1 MVKKI
6 LYLLSLF
13 IFLEAQAF
21 AEVIASVDKNPVVAN
36 ESFVLTITADDD
48 IESNALDT
56 SALLKDFIVGRT
68 SVSSQTS
75 MVNFKTS
82 HLTKWTTVLIAK
94 HEGSYTIPSFSID
107 GQTTQPITIKVV
119 SATNASVDSQ
129 QDIFI
134 TNDISAKE
142 IFVQQQITLTV
153 KLHFSSELKRGSL
166 TEPSLTGANIVQIGK
181 DIENETL
188 INGRRYRVIERTYAI
203 SPQQSGDFV
212 IKSPLFSGEIMQPS
226 TRRSNF
232 LSFAETKPVSIIGE
246 EIAISVKPIPTNYQ
260 GIWLPSE
267 LIALHQ
273 EWQPEA
279 REFKVGEPITRVI
292 TLTAAGLSKEQLPL
306 IDMEVPNGLKVYP
319 DQAELHTGINNNRLV
334 SQKVRN
340 FAIVASKPGNYLLP
354 EITIPWWNTQTNR
367 IEHAKIPAE
376 QIIIAPNAEIPQN
389 NIPVDSMV
397 NKTSEPSAQTTVSPT
412 QVTIEKAPWLQWL
425 FLGLWIFTCFAWWFS
440 ARKQSTNDPFNQS
453 SRQQGSGKET
463 NAYLALLAANKKN
476 DATTTLSLIVPWYN
490 QLTQQSNTPQ
500 SATLS
505 EVCQQINNPAFEQ
518 AITELQQACYGKSP
532 AQWDSK
538 KLLNLIQDINKNV
551 TSSKKTTHTSFSLN
565 P

>member
-1 MVKKI
+1 VVKQI
-6 LYLLSLF
+6 YCLLGLF
-13 IFLEAQAF
+13 IFLQAQAL
-21 AEVIASVDKNPVVAN
+21 AEVVASIDKNPVIAN

-48 IESNALDT
+48 IDSNALDT
-56 SALLKDFIVGRT
+56 SALLNDFIVGRT

-82 HLTKWTTVLIAK
+82 RLTKWTTVLIAK
-94 HEGSYTIPSFSID
+94 REGKFTIPAFTID
-107 GQTTQPITIKVV
+107 NQTTQPIALSVV
-119 SATNASVDSQ
+119 SASDTNAEAQ

-142 IFVQQQITLTV
+142 VFVQQQITLKV

-166 TEPSLTGANIVQIGK
+166 TEPTLTGANIAQIGK

-203 SPQQSGDFV
+203 SPQQSGEFV

-232 LSFAETKPVSIIGE
+232 LSFAETKPVSVIGE

-273 EWQPEA
+273 EWQPEPKN
-279 REFKVGEPITRVI
+279 FKVGEPITRVI

-306 IDMEVPNGLKVYP
+306 LEMEVPAGLKVYP

-334 SQKVRN
+334 SQKVKN
-340 FAIVASKPGNYLLP
+340 FAIVASKPGDYLLP
-354 EITIPWWNTQTNR
+354 EMTIPWWNTKTNQ
-367 IEHAKIPAE
+367 IEHATIPAE
-376 QIIIAPNAEIPQN
+376 HITIAPNAEALLGNAPINNSVTEPANPLQPTAVTSPQ
-389 NIPVDSMV
+389 IIV
-397 NKTSEPSAQTTVSPT
+397 
-412 QVTIEKAPWLQWL
+412 EKMPWLQWV
-425 FLGLWIFTCFAWWFS
+425 FLSLWLLTCLAWWLS
-440 ARKQSTNDPFNQS
+440 TRKNTTKKINTKHQTNHN
-453 SRQQGSGKET
+453 
-463 NAYLALLAANKKN
+463 NAYLALLAAAKKN
-476 DATTTLSLIVPWYN
+476 DMSATLSLIIPWFN
-490 QLTQQSNTPQ
+490 QLTSQHV
-500 SATLS
+500 ATLS
-505 EVCQQINNPAFEQ
+505 EVCQQVDKPAFEQ
-518 AITELQQACYGKSP
+518 AVTDLQQACYGKSSST
-532 AQWDSK
+532 WHSNE
-538 KLLNLIQDINKNV
+538 LLSLIQAINKNF
-551 TSSKKTTHTSFSLN
+551 TRSSKSTTTKLSFN

>member
-1 MVKKI
+1 MVKQI
-6 LYLLSLF
+6 YCVLGLF
-13 IFLEAQAF
+13 IFLQTQAL
-21 AEVIASVDKNPVVAN
+21 AEVIASIDKNPVIAN

-48 IESNALDT
+48 IDSNALDT
-56 SALLKDFIVGRT
+56 SALLNDFIVGRT

-82 HLTKWTTVLIAK
+82 RLTKWTTVLIAK
-94 HEGSYTIPSFSID
+94 REGNFTIPAFTID
-107 GQTTQPITIKVV
+107 NQKTQPITLSVV
-119 SATNASVDSQ
+119 SASDTNADTQ

-142 IFVQQQITLTV
+142 VYVQQQITLKV

-166 TEPSLTGANIVQIGK
+166 TEPALDGANIAQIGK

-203 SPQQSGDFV
+203 SPQQSGEFV

-232 LSFAETKPVSIIGE
+232 LSFAETKPVSVIGE

-273 EWQPEA
+273 EWQPEPKN
-279 REFKVGEPITRVI
+279 FKVGEPITRVI

-306 IDMEVPNGLKVYP
+306 LEMEVPAGLKVYP

-334 SQKVRN
+334 SQKVKN
-340 FAIVASKPGNYLLP
+340 FAIVASKPGDYLLP
-354 EITIPWWNTQTNR
+354 EITIPWWNTKTNQ
-367 IEHAKIPAE
+367 IEYATLPAE
-376 QIIIAPNAEIPQN
+376 HITVAPNADASLSNTPVNSITEPANPVEPTAVTPPQ
-389 NIPVDSMV
+389 IIV
-397 NKTSEPSAQTTVSPT
+397 
-412 QVTIEKAPWLQWL
+412 EKMPWLQWV
-425 FLGLWIFTCFAWWFS
+425 FLGLWLLTCLAWWLS
-440 ARKQSTNDPFNQS
+440 TKKKSSTKKVNLHLNKQN
-453 SRQQGSGKET
+453 
-463 NAYLALLAANKKN
+463 NAYLALLAAAKSN
-476 DATTTLSLIVPWYN
+476 DMSATMSLIIPWFN
-490 QLTQQSNTPQ
+490 QLTSQRV
-500 SATLS
+500 ATLS
-505 EVCQQINNPAFEQ
+505 EVCQQIDDIAFEQ
-518 AITELQQACYGKSP
+518 AVSELQQACYGQSP
-532 AQWDSK
+532 TTWHSN
-538 KLLNLIQDINKNV
+538 KLLSLIQTINKNFTASSQSV
-551 TSSKKTTHTSFSLN
+551 TTKLSLN